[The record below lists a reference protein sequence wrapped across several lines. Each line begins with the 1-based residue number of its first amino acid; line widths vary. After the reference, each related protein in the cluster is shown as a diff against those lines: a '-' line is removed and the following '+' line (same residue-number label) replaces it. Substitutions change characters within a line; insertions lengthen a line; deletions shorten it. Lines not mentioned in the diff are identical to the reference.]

1 MIYSNKT
8 IIILIII
15 GFISLQGC
23 QQERKAQSKILTM
36 TFTINTDLLG
46 DSLFLK
52 DIGLSL
58 RAPKNWLRLPDSLQ
72 TIIESRLSALTG
84 KDTNASF
91 QKLHILNI
99 YTLPNNEASMI
110 LSGVEFPKHDSTDTL
125 RLQRYKKNI
134 KEQVSNADLGIA
146 DFIANGIPMT
156 QCLIRTPQ
164 NTTFKLLYKAK
175 NTFIQCDYIISTNV
189 FQREIRAVESSI
201 GSTQLH

>member
-23 QQERKAQSKILTM
+23 QQERKAQSKIQTM

-46 DSLFLK
+46 DSLFLE

-72 TIIESRLSALTG
+72 TIIESRLSALT
-84 KDTNASF
+84 KKETNDSL
-91 QKLHILNI
+91 QKVHLLSI
-99 YTLPNNEASMI
+99 YSLSNNEANMI
-110 LSGVEFPKHDSTDTL
+110 LSRIEFPQQDSSDTL
-125 RLQRYKKNI
+125 RIQRFKKNI
-134 KEQVSNADLGIA
+134 KEQVKTGEVGIA
-146 DFIANGIPMT
+146 DFIANGIPIT

-164 NTTFKLLYKAK
+164 TTTFKLLYKAK
-175 NTFIQCDYIISTNV
+175 NSFIQCDYIIATNV